1 MFEIRCPDVPKPKLK
16 VSSLE
21 RELKRID
28 KHAALINKLKDR
40 AIAILEEKKL
50 NFRKYITVPK
60 IYVDVKNEE
69 SRMVP
74 VTVIERIISIID
86 KDISSIQNK
95 YDLIIGELREMKENI
110 EERIKIVEKTEL
122 IMNLLQYRMYEI
134 RFDFTMKLNQLTQQ
148 KTDLKTGMMLKETE
162 SQVAFKIIETEKE
175 ITECQN
181 VYDARHRSVKEQ
193 MLEAQDRY
201 EKSVNILDDGLEVMK
216 RNFSNLLLL
225 LEAEKAIIED
235 KKFSLEDVKNVIALE
250 DIEAVMDKFTEM
262 QTDGWKTRVVDNVS
276 VLPAAKGLKI
286 TTTGLLITESG
297 RQITYHQAREQKLL
311 DNINIFDFVYEHE
324 KKSSDDLMSVESTAD
339 SKSSGGSSRMTS
351 EDVNYLKENL
361 GIPLTLALAEI
372 TAVQPK
378 DPIHY
383 LGHWLFKY
391 RYNQEM
397 SEVQTIEINQLTE
410 ERDRLARERWHKF
423 IEEEARAAVIEMIL
437 KAEEQG
443 MRNEWIRIQRELE
456 EEEHDEQLADEAR
469 DVFV

>member
-1 MFEIRCPDVPKPKLK
+1 M
-16 VSSLE
+16 SL
-21 RELKRID
+21 I
-28 KHAALINKLKDR
+28 
-40 AIAILEEKKL
+40 
-50 NFRKYITVPK
+50 
-60 IYVDVKNEE
+60 
-69 SRMVP
+69 
-74 VTVIERIISIID
+74 
-86 KDISSIQNK
+86 
-95 YDLIIGELREMKENI
+95 
-110 EERIKIVEKTEL
+110 
-122 IMNLLQYRMYEI
+122 
-134 RFDFTMKLNQLTQQ
+134 
-148 KTDLKTGMMLKETE
+148 
-162 SQVAFKIIETEKE
+162 
-175 ITECQN
+175 
-181 VYDARHRSVKEQ
+181 
-193 MLEAQDRY
+193 
-201 EKSVNILDDGLEVMK
+201 
-216 RNFSNLLLL
+216 
-225 LEAEKAIIED
+225 
-235 KKFSLEDVKNVIALE
+235 
-250 DIEAVMDKFTEM
+250 
-262 QTDGWKTRVVDNVS
+262 
-276 VLPAAKGLKI
+276 
-286 TTTGLLITESG
+286 
-297 RQITYHQAREQKLL
+297 
-311 DNINIFDFVYEHE
+311 
-324 KKSSDDLMSVESTAD
+324 TAD

>member
-276 VLPAAKGLKI
+276 GNLVLCF
-286 TTTGLLITESG
+286 
-297 RQITYHQAREQKLL
+297 QY
-311 DNINIFDFVYEHE
+311 
-324 KKSSDDLMSVESTAD
+324 MC
-339 SKSSGGSSRMTS
+339 
-351 EDVNYLKENL
+351 
-361 GIPLTLALAEI
+361 EI
-372 TAVQPK
+372 TSQK
-378 DPIHY
+378 CE
-383 LGHWLFKY
+383 K
-391 RYNQEM
+391 
-397 SEVQTIEINQLTE
+397 LTE
-410 ERDRLARERWHKF
+410 
-423 IEEEARAAVIEMIL
+423 I
-437 KAEEQG
+437 AE
-443 MRNEWIRIQRELE
+443 
-456 EEEHDEQLADEAR
+456 
-469 DVFV
+469 